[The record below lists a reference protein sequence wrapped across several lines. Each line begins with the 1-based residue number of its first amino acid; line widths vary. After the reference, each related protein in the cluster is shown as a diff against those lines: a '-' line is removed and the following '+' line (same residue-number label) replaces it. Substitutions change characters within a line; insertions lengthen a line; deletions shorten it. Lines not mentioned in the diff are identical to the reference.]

1 MGTRGQV
8 SKGLLGNP
16 ESVLDV
22 KWLEARHAGEE
33 CSHIFPWDFKN
44 RPQLP
49 TKKQVIYKLSRE
61 GVRAFCRLEIW
72 GFGQFRLGIL

>member
-16 ESVLDV
+16 ESVLDD
-22 KWLEARHAGEE
+22 KWLEAHHTGQEF
-33 CSHIFPWDFKN
+33 SHIIPWDFKN

-49 TKKQVIYKLSRE
+49 TKKQVIYFTS
-61 GVRAFCRLEIW
+61 I
-72 GFGQFRLGIL
+72 